1 MAITAI
7 HAQLTRVETMI
18 KRDRLHRLIADPQIS
33 GGRIIGDPSGGD
45 YAEDAEENQDLQRQS
60 VG

>member
-1 MAITAI
+1 
-7 HAQLTRVETMI
+7 MI
-18 KRDRLHRLIADPQIS
+18 KRDGLHRLIADPQIS
-33 GGRIIGDPSGGD
+33 GGRIIGNPSGGD